1 MLVRFIVAANRIGSP
16 RQQFTDFTGSHLHV
30 ILIDQPH
37 FVIRRH
43 RTPLRM
49 HRYILRVIQPGIIHQ
64 AFRHP
69 VYLLQRT
76 SQHRFTRLAASALN
90 LAPPTCSTCR
100 FDRSSERDCAASIQI
115 KARGGTTAVMVTPS
129 EAISGNAT
137 SGLADRA
144 RTTFPPAYSVPST
157 PGELSGKLWA
167 AGSTAK

>member
-69 VYLLQRT
+69 VYLPRRT
-76 SQHRFTRLAASALN
+76 SQHRFTRLVASALN
-90 LAPPTCSTCR
+90 LAPPTCKDLQIRQVIRTGLY
-100 FDRSSERDCAASIQI
+100 SIQI
-115 KARGGTTAVMVTPS
+115 KARAERPPSWLHPRRRSAETPPPDSRTGQGRLSSRIQRPQHARRAKRKVM
-129 EAISGNAT
+129 G
-137 SGLADRA
+137 
-144 RTTFPPAYSVPST
+144 
-157 PGELSGKLWA
+157 